1 MDLNS
6 TCWQCVMA
14 PLTDTVR
21 RALPDEPGRSRLF
34 RRMLANLATLADDAA
49 PPEASAVIQCAI
61 KATIGDH
68 DFYREIKD
76 RSTDLGLSMLP
87 TLQELVDRS
96 DDPFETAVRLVIG
109 GNIIDY
115 GCHPDFDLNTAET
128 QIRGVLDLPLD
139 RTALNR
145 ARQLMEN
152 AGSILY
158 ILDNCGEAVLDRLL
172 VERFAG
178 KITIGVRGEAIY
190 NDVTRYDLIRSRYP
204 QLPVIDTGDC
214 TPGVALR
221 RASAA
226 FQQTM
231 RQTDLVIA
239 KGQGNYETLDRYDRP
254 IIHLLRI
261 KCPVIANLL
270 GAPLGALQILVRNAE
285 AL

>member
-1 MDLNS
+1 MGSLTRTIRYTDYVPPRFQILE
-6 TCWQCVMA
+6 
-14 PLTDTVR
+14 PLVYTPNEPV
-21 RALPDEPGRSRLF
+21 AL
-34 RRMLANLATLADDAA
+34 
-49 PPEASAVIQCAI
+49 
-61 KATIGDH
+61 
-68 DFYREIKD
+68 
-76 RSTDLGLSMLP
+76 
-87 TLQELVDRS
+87 
-96 DDPFETAVRLVIG
+96 
-109 GNIIDY
+109 
-115 GCHPDFDLNTAET
+115 
-128 QIRGVLDLPLD
+128 
-139 RTALNR
+139 
-145 ARQLMEN
+145 
-152 AGSILY
+152 
-158 ILDNCGEAVLDRLL
+158 LDRLL

-285 AL
+285 DL